1 MQLHQIKPTIKKKQ
15 RKRVGR
21 GGKRGTYS
29 GKGIKGQKS
38 RAGASFE
45 PAIRTF
51 IKRYHK
57 LKNYRLGERGI
68 VKQAINVGMLEKRFD
83 SGDTISPKSLIE
95 KKLLRT
101 IKGRMPLVKILGK
114 GELSKKLN
122 IENCEVSKAA
132 QEKIEK
138 AGGSIK

>member
-1 MQLHQIKPTIKKKQ
+1 MQLHQIKPTIKRKQ

-29 GKGIKGQKS
+29 GKGVKGQKARS
-38 RAGASFE
+38 GASFQ

-57 LKNYRLGERGI
+57 LKGYRLGER
-68 VKQAINVGMLEKRFD
+68 KTTQQTINIEMLEKKFS
-83 SGDTISPKSLIE
+83 SGDMISPKSLIE

-101 IKGRMPLVKILGK
+101 IKGKMPLVKILGK
-114 GELSKKLN
+114 GEISKSL
-122 IENCEVSKAA
+122 IVENCEVSKTAK
-132 QEKIEK
+132 EKIEK
-138 AGGSIK
+138 AGGAVK